1 MAKRIQRAAP
11 RPAGAAVAI
20 GPSSAGTHAGA
31 PAAAAAGGK
40 RRRTGRVPRGLVTD
54 FTIQLATLSEAGI
67 PIVKSLSIL
76 EGQTRPGPFKGVLQ
90 DLAEDVAAGT
100 PLSEAMSKH
109 ERVFDRFYWNMVRA
123 GEAGGVLD
131 RVLYRLA
138 QFLERA
144 AMIQARIRNA
154 TIYPAVVA
162 TVAVAVVSAVIVW
175 VIPKFHEIFT
185 SFNIELPTMTQILL
199 DTSGA
204 VVRWWYL
211 FFGLPVAAF
220 VGHRVLMRRNRAY
233 RYRIHKLQL
242 TLPLIGPL
250 AGQALTATFARTFG
264 TLIQAGVPHLDAL
277 GIVRDATSNEVLLEG
292 VESIRRTVREG
303 EGISRPMGETG
314 LFDDL
319 VTNMVDVGEATGELD
334 KMLLK
339 VADSY
344 ETALERKI
352 DALFKLLEPALLI
365 LVAGFV
371 GFIVVSLFLP
381 LMTIMSQVGNI

>member
-11 RPAGAAVAI
+11 RPAGAGAAVA
-20 GPSSAGTHAGA
+20 PAPASPETTGA
-31 PAAAAAGGK
+31 PRTGEK
-40 RRRTGRVPRGLVTD
+40 RRRIGRVSRSAVTD

-67 PIVKSLSIL
+67 PIVKALAIL
-76 EGQTRPGPFKGVLQ
+76 EGQTRPGPFKRVLQ
-90 DLAEDVAAGT
+90 DLGEDVAAGT
-100 PLSEAMSKH
+100 PLSESMSKH
-109 ERVFDRFYWNMVRA
+109 GKVFDRFYWNMVRA

-144 AMIQARIRNA
+144 ATIQARIRNA

-162 TVAVAVVSAVIVW
+162 GVAVAVVSAVMVW
-175 VIPKFHEIFT
+175 VIPKFREIFT
-185 SFNIELPTMTQILL
+185 SFNIELPAMTQILL
-199 DTSGA
+199 DASTA
-204 VVRWWYL
+204 VVDFWYL
-211 FFGLPVAAF
+211 VFGLPVVLFF
-220 VGHRVLMRRNRAY
+220 VHRALLRRSQPY
-233 RYRIHKLQL
+233 RYRAHQVLLK
-242 TLPLIGPL
+242 LPLVGPL
-250 AGQALTATFARTFG
+250 VGKALTATFARTFG

-277 GIVRDATSNEVLLEG
+277 AIVRDATANEVLLEG
-292 VESIRRTVREG
+292 VESIRKTVREG

-344 ETALERKI
+344 EIALERRI

-365 LVAGFV
+365 LVAAFV
-371 GFIVVSLFLP
+371 GFIVISLFLP